1 MVTGYG
7 KTLRI
12 RYKPR
17 SGGMAETT
25 LNSTITELFPAIAW
39 EKSIPSNLSVTDFAH
54 QIHEASVTVGPTS
67 PYKNN
72 VAKLAGDR
80 FKNIAS
86 TSSKFEEKTSAAIGI
101 YKWILNEAK
110 RRTIRGIVWGY
121 RDNTKPAGV
130 NTNHKGDIFIL
141 WGGRQKPRIT
151 GVSIKAGAVGAK
163 PPQFNSYVRA
173 IFNSNAFGK
182 LADYP
187 RLKGL
192 SKKFKQITVVQR
204 KVTDKG
210 PSFGEQFH
218 TDSIYTKKPPR
229 FTMLYSKLVPKKGRA
244 NTEFSSQYL
253 AYDYLPKSIKNKL
266 LKVKGRYSSEGPIS
280 VTTRE
285 RVKEKGRKIEELKS
299 IHKIIKKINSKNT
312 IYCSPG
318 HLVGFSP
325 NLKNSEKVKK
335 QLFKHQVKKKFQ
347 YSLEWEKDQL
357 AIWDNRSMLHQATP
371 FKGNRIMHRITIL

>member
-1 MVTGYG
+1 MFKIIPNKKNIGAEIIGNVKKISKKDFKIFLKALELYG
-7 KTLRI
+7 MIFFRRQK
-12 RYKPR
+12 
-17 SGGMAETT
+17 
-25 LNSTITELFPAIAW
+25 LNSSHYIA
-39 EKSIPSNLSVTDFAH
+39 FAKH
-54 QIHEASVTVGPTS
+54 
-67 PYKNN
+67 
-72 VAKLAGDR
+72 
-80 FKNIAS
+80 
-86 TSSKFEEKTSAAIGI
+86 
-101 YKWILNEAK
+101 
-110 RRTIRGIVWGY
+110 
-121 RDNTKPAGV
+121 
-130 NTNHKGDIFIL
+130 
-141 WGGRQKPRIT
+141 
-151 GVSIKAGAVGAK
+151 
-163 PPQFNSYVRA
+163 
-173 IFNSNAFGK
+173 FGK
-182 LADYP
+182 LANYP

-285 RVKEKGRKIEELKS
+285 RVKEKGRKIDELKS

-325 NLKNSEKVKK
+325 NLKNSQKVKK
-335 QLFKHQVKKKFQ
+335 ELFKHQVKKKFQ